1 MQRKP
6 PRRTRERILE
16 TALALF
22 NAAGEPHVTTAD
34 IADEMNI
41 SPGNLYY
48 HFRNKADIIGD
59 LYDAFE
65 ASMAPLLA
73 GPSAGT
79 ADVEDFWLFI
89 HVLFERMWAYRFFF
103 RDLDEI
109 ASLDAALAARFA
121 ELVRQEQNALL
132 ALCGGMRAAAVLD
145 ATDAEIAALA
155 TNAVIVAT
163 YWMSYQ
169 RLQAAK
175 DAADAA
181 GMRFEL
187 GVSQV
192 LALLTPYLHDAHR
205 ALAEALRARYLRDA

>member
-73 GPSAGT
+73 CPSAAT

-132 ALCGGMRAAAVLD
+132 ALCSGMRAAAVLD

>member
-1 MQRKP
+1 MPRKP

-48 HFRNKADIIGD
+48 HFRNKADIIGE

-65 ASMAPLLA
+65 ASIAPLLA
-73 GPSAGT
+73 SPSAGA
-79 ADVEDFWLFI
+79 ADIEDFWLFI

-109 ASLDAALAARFA
+109 ASIDAGLATRFA
-121 ELVRQEQNALL
+121 ELVRHEQNAMLE
-132 ALCGGMRAAAVLD
+132 LCGGLRAAAVLD
-145 ATDAEIAALA
+145 ASDAEIAALA
-155 TNAVIVAT
+155 TNAVIVTT

-169 RLQAAK
+169 WLSRAA

-181 GMRFEL
+181 GMRFEV
-187 GVSQV
+187 GISQV
-192 LALLTPYLHDAHR
+192 LALLTPYLRDAER
-205 ALAEALRARYLRDA
+205 ALADALRARYLHDA

>member
-73 GPSAGT
+73 CPSAAT